1 MKASASTL
9 PHVIAKPLENFSECH
24 VGILAHLDDLAAL
37 PALLDPAARARR
49 IAADTLK
56 HFRTAVYEH
65 HAEEEAELFPAVA
78 TSAAAGDERLRVK
91 SMIERLTREHREIES
106 AWARLEPGL
115 KDVARGHDATLDS
128 GAVATLVA
136 TYRAHAAY
144 EEKEFLPLSQTILG
158 RDGNHLAALGLSLHL
173 RHAVPELLARYKQY
187 L

>member
-1 MKASASTL
+1 MKVSRLTSLDA
-9 PHVIAKPLENFSECH
+9 IEKPLENFSDCH

-49 IAADTLK
+49 IAADTLE

-65 HAEEEAELFPAVA
+65 HSEEEAELFPAVA
-78 TSAAAGDERLRVK
+78 SSATAGDERRRVQ

-106 AWARLEPGL
+106 AWAHLEPGL
-115 KDVARGHDATLDS
+115 KDVARGRDATLDS
-128 GAVATLVA
+128 GAVAALVT

-173 RHAVPELLARYKQY
+173 RHAVPELLGRYKQY